1 MATEGEGRCNMAIRV
16 QGRTLLDRFE
26 VSDMLGIAPRTLNW
40 RTNHG
45 HMIQP
50 VKIGN
55 RPYWR
60 LSEIAKWL
68 DDLEHV

>member
-1 MATEGEGRCNMAIRV
+1 MAIQI

-26 VSDMLGIAPRTLNW
+26 VSELLGIAPRTLNW

-50 VKIGN
+50 VRIGN

-60 LSEIAKWL
+60 QSEITQWL
-68 DDLEHV
+68 DSLEPA